1 MLLDAWMECEKNASK
16 YTLIGDVSRV
26 EKLNPKKIKMRKAV
40 SGGAGSDS
48 GEILYEEYYDYQ
60 FPDDE
65 KVLPG
70 LKLLEKALL
79 WKQLSQ
85 QASDASNIN
94 NNAVSNNNMKDSNTI
109 DLDDV

>member
-1 MLLDAWMECEKNASK
+1 
-16 YTLIGDVSRV
+16 
-26 EKLNPKKIKMRKAV
+26 MRKAV
-40 SGGAGSDS
+40 VGAG
-48 GEILYEEYYDYQ
+48 GESLDGMYEEYYDYQ

-70 LKLLEKALL
+70 LKLLEKAML

-85 QASDASNIN
+85 QASGNNYIGNDNSNAN
-94 NNAVSNNNMKDSNTI
+94 SSNNSMDIVDKNTI